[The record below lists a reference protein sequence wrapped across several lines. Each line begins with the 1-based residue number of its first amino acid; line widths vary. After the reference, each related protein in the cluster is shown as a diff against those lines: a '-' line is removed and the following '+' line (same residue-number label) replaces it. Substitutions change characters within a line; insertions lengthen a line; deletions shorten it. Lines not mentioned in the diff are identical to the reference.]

1 MGIFKYICFFIF
13 FLVSNLQ
20 AIDINPTT
28 SNISLLDKAS
38 IHFDPTGQ
46 LNIKDIN
53 TTSFQPS
60 DKKVLMYGFQPD
72 AVLWIHLPL
81 YNNSKQ
87 TITKTIVYEDTVTD
101 NLRIYYDDK
110 EIMEGKFFIPEDRK
124 SLYPSFNVTLKPYE
138 TKDILIKAYSEHS
151 SLVAKITLYNP
162 LEFMHKD
169 FERKLY
175 IFSFFA
181 ILMVLFI
188 YNFFI
193 WLFTNDK
200 SSFYYLLYLG
210 SVIFFQSNYLE
221 VSHIYFFSP
230 EVSETV
236 TKANML
242 YISLMVISIILFTRE
257 FLETS
262 QFKKLD
268 TLLKG
273 SLYLSLPIALLS
285 YSNILFNMN
294 AIIIFIPIA
303 LLVIFTVYYSFF
315 KGIKQ
320 AKYYMIG
327 WTIMVVSLFFL
338 DLQTIGLWNIY
349 EYMPYLNEVAFILE
363 TLLFSIALAHRIN
376 LVNEAKQQADE
387 KLIQFQKTEQKR
399 LELLV
404 SEQTQEIKSS
414 LKEKEILYKELNH
427 RIKNNIQIIL
437 SLLTLQI
444 GNTHS
449 SETKE
454 ELTFTKNRINSL
466 LGLYDKLY
474 LNAKKSDIHTKSY
487 LNTITQTIQKS
498 FNKPINITLSIEHNL
513 HHTQLIYCG
522 LIVNELV
529 TNSFKYAFAN
539 TGSIRVIL
547 YKKANQVHLIVED
560 NGIGIQNNH
569 QDSLGMVIVE
579 ALVYKQLLG
588 TMEINSN
595 GGTQVKIVWEEHD
608 EKL

>member
-1 MGIFKYICFFIF
+1 
-13 FLVSNLQ
+13 
-20 AIDINPTT
+20 
-28 SNISLLDKAS
+28 
-38 IHFDPTGQ
+38 
-46 LNIKDIN
+46 
-53 TTSFQPS
+53 
-60 DKKVLMYGFQPD
+60 
-72 AVLWIHLPL
+72 
-81 YNNSKQ
+81 
-87 TITKTIVYEDTVTD
+87 
-101 NLRIYYDDK
+101 
-110 EIMEGKFFIPEDRK
+110 
-124 SLYPSFNVTLKPYE
+124 
-138 TKDILIKAYSEHS
+138 
-151 SLVAKITLYNP
+151 
-162 LEFMHKD
+162 
-169 FERKLY
+169 
-175 IFSFFA
+175 
-181 ILMVLFI
+181 
-188 YNFFI
+188 
-193 WLFTNDK
+193 
-200 SSFYYLLYLG
+200 
-210 SVIFFQSNYLE
+210 
-221 VSHIYFFSP
+221 
-230 EVSETV
+230 
-236 TKANML
+236 
-242 YISLMVISIILFTRE
+242 
-257 FLETS
+257 
-262 QFKKLD
+262 
-268 TLLKG
+268 
-273 SLYLSLPIALLS
+273 
-285 YSNILFNMN
+285 
-294 AIIIFIPIA
+294 
-303 LLVIFTVYYSFF
+303 
-315 KGIKQ
+315 
-320 AKYYMIG
+320 
-327 WTIMVVSLFFL
+327 
-338 DLQTIGLWNIY
+338 
-349 EYMPYLNEVAFILE
+349 MPYLNEVAFILE